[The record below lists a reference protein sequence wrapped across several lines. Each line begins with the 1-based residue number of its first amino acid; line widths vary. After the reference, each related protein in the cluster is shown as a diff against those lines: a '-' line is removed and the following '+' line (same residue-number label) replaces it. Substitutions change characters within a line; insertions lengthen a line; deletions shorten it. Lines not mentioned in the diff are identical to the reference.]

1 MSPEEERPRGLT
13 RERLVEASLGLIQD
27 EGLDGLSM
35 RGLADRLAVKAASL
49 YWHVRDRRELVELL
63 ADSMLEGVRPPRAK
77 LDWRA
82 SVLDLGSAL
91 GKRVAAQK
99 DGDRILLEV
108 PEALGQSATYADL
121 KRHLEAAGLR
131 SEEAADVAR
140 MVMVNVI
147 TSGGPSNRPVV
158 PAGSAASIAVDS
170 GSRGVLLRAG
180 GPDMQGLVQAAH
192 ARGGA
197 APAIVRG
204 ETVVV
209 RRLRGVGE
217 GEIELNPRHPWSF
230 RIQGPTWNTTLDV
243 GGLDVRAIKLDS
255 GAAKVEC
262 FLPEPRGVVP
272 IEVSGGVVNVALHRP
287 PGVSAAA
294 HISSGA
300 VRLKLD
306 EYSVKAAVLDSQWES
321 EKDAMRASDR
331 YQVRIQ
337 GGAVNVAL
345 DATAKTVKPVV
356 VTARPA
362 AAGEAVSALEILLDG
377 VEARIRRG

>member
-1 MSPEEERPRGLT
+1 MSPEEERHRGLT

-35 RGLADRLAVKAASL
+35 RGLADRLEVKAASL
-49 YWHVRDRRELVELL
+49 YWHVRDRRELVEML
-63 ADSMLEGVRPPRAK
+63 ADSMLEGVRRPRAK
-77 LDWRA
+77 PDWRA
-82 SVLDLGSAL
+82 SVLDLGAAL

-108 PEALGQSATYADL
+108 PEALERSETFADL
-121 KRHLEAAGLR
+121 KRQLEAAGLR
-131 SEEAADVAR
+131 SDEAADVAR
-140 MVMVNVI
+140 LVMVNVI
-147 TSGGPSNRPVV
+147 TSRGPGDLPVAPV
-158 PAGSAASIAVDS
+158 GSPAVIAIDS

-180 GPDMQGLVQAAH
+180 TDMQGLVRPAH
-192 ARGGA
+192 ERGGA

-209 RRLRGVGE
+209 RRLRGVGV

-230 RIQGPTWNTTLDV
+230 RIQGPTWNSTLDV

-287 PGVSAAA
+287 PGVRAAA

-321 EKDAMRASDR
+321 EKDAMAAPDR

-337 GGAVNVAL
+337 GGAVNVTL

-356 VTARPA
+356 VAARPA

-377 VEARIRRG
+377 VEANVRRK

>member
-1 MSPEEERPRGLT
+1 MSPDEERPRGLT
-13 RERLVEASLGLIQD
+13 RDRLVEASLGLIQD

-49 YWHVRDRRELVELL
+49 YWHVRDRRELVEML
-63 ADSMLEGVRPPRAK
+63 ADSILEGVRRPRAK
-77 LDWRA
+77 PAWRA
-82 SVLDLGSAL
+82 SVLDLGAAL
-91 GKRVAAQK
+91 GQRVAAQK

-108 PEALGQSATYADL
+108 PEALERSETFAAL
-121 KRHLEAAGLR
+121 KRQLEAAGLR
-131 SEEAADVAR
+131 PDEAAGVAR
-140 MVMVNVI
+140 LVMVNVI
-147 TSGGPSNRPVV
+147 TSRRPGDHPVAPPGS
-158 PAGSAASIAVDS
+158 PALIAIDS

-180 GPDMQGLVQAAH
+180 TDMQGLVRAAH
-192 ARGGA
+192 ERGGA

-209 RRLRGVGE
+209 RRLRGVGV
-217 GEIELNPRHPWSF
+217 GEIELNPQHPWSF

-272 IEVSGGVVNVALHRP
+272 IEISGGVVNVALHRP
-287 PGVSAAA
+287 PGVRAAA

-300 VRLKLD
+300 VRLRLD

-321 EKDAMRASDR
+321 EKDAMAAPDR

-337 GGAVNVAL
+337 GGAVNVTL

-356 VTARPA
+356 VAARPA
-362 AAGEAVSALEILLDG
+362 AAGEAVSALQILLDG
-377 VEARIRRG
+377 VEANLRRK